1 MANYISRESAV
12 KVLTSIGMQVSD
24 SRRRAVAK
32 CINEI
37 ELLHAADVAP
47 VVHGRWEMR
56 PTGMATDTGPEYKA
70 YCTVCNESNKQYQ
83 PPYCPNCGARID
95 GGADNEAD

>member
-1 MANYISRESAV
+1 MADYISRESAV
-12 KVLTSIGMQVSD
+12 KVLTSIWMQVSD

-47 VVHGRWEMR
+47 VRHGRPMR
-56 PTGMATDTGPEYKA
+56 TWIDEYYGEWTECSVCGWDNPADAK
-70 YCTVCNESNKQYQ
+70 YCNG
-83 PPYCPNCGARID
+83 CGARMD
-95 GGADNEAD
+95 EGAENG

>member
-1 MANYISRESAV
+1 MMADYISRESAV

-37 ELLHAADVAP
+37 ALLHAANVEP
-47 VVHGRWEMR
+47 VRHGRWEQCYEDWRQQIEGDMCSVCGFEYYG
-56 PTGMATDTGPEYKA
+56 TG
-70 YCTVCNESNKQYQ
+70 SSRFH
-83 PPYCPNCGARID
+83 YCPNCGAKMD
-95 GGADNEAD
+95 GGAEDD